1 MTDQARE
8 AVELLLKNRQSDN
21 RQSYLVRGRRYRTTL
36 RQRSLQALGGADEP
50 LGRRLDRVRPREPST
65 IFGVEMGLREIAPPL
80 EQIAEARQ
88 KILAKSGKA
97 LATHSCRPSGHRIA
111 EVNGRVNDAVQPTR
125 YRQPLFF
132 TSIEMRRRP

>member
-21 RQSYLVRGRRYRTTL
+21 RQSYLVRGRRYEQLSANDLCKLWAEQMNRWADDSIAFD
-36 RQRSLQALGGADEP
+36 QRALND
-50 LGRRLDRVRPREPST
+50 L
-65 IFGVEMGLREIAPPL
+65 GVEMGLREIAPPL

-97 LATHSCRPSGHRIA
+97 LATILADHPDT
-111 EVNGRVNDAVQPTR
+111 E
-125 YRQPLFF
+125 
-132 TSIEMRRRP
+132 